1 MTHDFTGKVAIVT
14 AAGQSIGVMPQG
26 DTGERV

>member
-1 MTHDFTGKVAIVT
+1 MTHDLTGKVAIVT
-14 AAGQSIGVMPQG
+14 AAAQSIGVMQQG